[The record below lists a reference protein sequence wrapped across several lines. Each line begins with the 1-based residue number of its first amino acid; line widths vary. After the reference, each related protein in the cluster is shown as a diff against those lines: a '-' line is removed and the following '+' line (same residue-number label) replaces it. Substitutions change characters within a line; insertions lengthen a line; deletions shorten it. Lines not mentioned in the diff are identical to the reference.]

1 MDNFLLMLEG
11 LRLSQWVLGS
21 IWGYP
26 VLLTFHSLGLGLL
39 VGLLLVIDLRILGVG
54 QPLPLSALRRLMPW
68 VWVGFTLNA
77 ISGVVLFMADA
88 TKDYHSNS
96 FRWKI
101 FSIGVGLAIAVYLNR
116 KVLRE
121 DTTQIPPVA
130 RVLAIA
136 SLVSWTGA
144 IVAGRLI
151 AYLSAPF

>member
-11 LRLSQWVLGS
+11 LSLSQWVLGS

-39 VGLLLVIDLRILGVG
+39 VGLLLVIDLRILGFAK
-54 QPLPLSALRRLMPW
+54 PLPLSSLRRLMPW
-68 VWVGFTLNA
+68 VWVGFTFNA

-101 FSIGVGLAIAVYLNR
+101 FSIVVGLLIAVYLNN
-116 KVLRE
+116 KVLPE
-121 DTTQIPPVA
+121 DTRETPVLA
-130 RVLAIA
+130 RVLAVT

-151 AYLSAPF
+151 AYLSSPF